1 MKRYLTLTTILAAAL
16 LAVPAAPAA
25 ADSRFIK
32 EGSYLHTS
40 LVEVCTHTRNDQPGK
55 LFNTLREYRISK
67 QSAVDKVMCNKQQ
80 LLTFARNNNAQR
92 VVAMLQPYERL
103 PERKVTISDITA
115 PAN

>member
-1 MKRYLTLTTILAAAL
+1 MKRYLTLTSIIAAAL
-16 LAVPAAPAA
+16 LAVPAA

-32 EGSYLHTS
+32 EGGYLHTA
-40 LVEVCTHTRNDQPGK
+40 LVEVCIHTRNDQPAK
-55 LFNTLREYRISK
+55 LSNTLREYRISK

-92 VVAMLQPYERL
+92 VVAMLQSYEKL
-103 PERKVTISDITA
+103 PEQKVIISDITA

>member
-1 MKRYLTLTTILAAAL
+1 MKRYLTLTSILAAAL
-16 LAVPAAPAA
+16 LAVPAA

-32 EGSYLHTS
+32 EGSYLHTA

-80 LLTFARNNNAQR
+80 LLAFARNNNAQR